1 MYNYFLRRLPY
12 IIFIWIAL
20 AIPVGISPTPDTF
33 YFPIGL
39 WVGLSEAFFPAVVLV
54 ALAGIP
60 EYFLKKRGR
69 GISTV
74 FCLSLSFV
82 TWIACFLELAIGK
95 FTECRFN
102 VASLRLILQTNANEA
117 TEFVNHAI
125 DSGNIVPLFAI
136 SSVPLVLAILTIIV
150 LRVAGP
156 KFRRII
162 FLIAALG
169 VLASAGFFIY
179 RQQPLWKGT
188 DDIRYERLLTPAQF
202 VMAWSALDDNSAHI
216 RRLIEA
222 NENVNVH
229 RDGDGVPLLV
239 IIIGESAN
247 KAHSS
252 LYGYALSTNPR
263 LQNIIEQNN
272 TEGAGRLVLFD
283 DAVTGDFTTMEVVK
297 HVLTAGHDSIPWS
310 NKPLLPAVLR
320 KAGYNVEY
328 YDNQCLPTTCEFTD
342 YHVLFFLNDS
352 TTIRQSF
359 DYRNDT
365 LYAYDGEFIARYI
378 PRALSAPS
386 PTACFFHLLGQHMGA
401 QSRYPTGSARF
412 TIDDYAQ
419 RTDLSSNA
427 RNNMMHYDNATVYND
442 SVLAKII
449 NSVRD
454 RDAAVIYFSD
464 HGEEV
469 YDYRDF
475 YGRSDGPLSQQR
487 VKALFE
493 VPYWVYLTPDF
504 VCRRPDIVANLEANR
519 HSPVHTYRIA
529 DLVLDLAGVEGSM
542 TDRRHSPASPC
553 YDSTHPRRIEHATCD
568 YDSLMRK

>member
-20 AIPVGISPTPDTF
+20 AIPVGISPTPYTF

-74 FCLSLSFV
+74 FCLLLSFV
-82 TWIACFLELAIGK
+82 AWIACLLELAIGK

-102 VASLRLILQTNANEA
+102 VASLRLILQSNATEA
-117 TEFVNHAI
+117 TEFVNHATG
-125 DSGNIVPLFAI
+125 SGNIAPLFAI
-136 SSVPLVLAILTIIV
+136 SCVPLVLAILTIIV

-162 FLIAALG
+162 FLTAALG
-169 VLASAGFFIY
+169 ALASAGFFIY

-188 DDIRYERLLTPAQF
+188 DDIRDERLLTPAQF

-222 NENVNVH
+222 NANVDVH
-229 RDGDGVPLLV
+229 RHSDGVPLLV

-263 LQNIIEQNN
+263 LQNIIEQND

-310 NKPLLPAVLR
+310 NRPLLPTVLR

-328 YDNQCLPTTCEFTD
+328 YDNQCLPSTCEFTD

-359 DYRNDT
+359 NYRNDT
-365 LYAYDGEFIARYI
+365 LFTYDGEFVARYI
-378 PRALSAPS
+378 PRALSADAPA
-386 PTACFFHLLGQHMGA
+386 ACFFHLMGQHMGA
-401 QSRYPTGSARF
+401 QSRYPAGSARF
-412 TIDDYAQ
+412 TVGDYAQ
-419 RTDLSSNA
+419 RTDLSPAA
-427 RNNMMHYDNATVYND
+427 RINMMHYDNATVYND
-442 SVLAKII
+442 SVLAEII

-464 HGEEV
+464 HGEEI

-475 YGRSDGPLSQQR
+475 YGRSDGVLSEQR

-493 VPYWVYLTPDF
+493 VPFWVYLTPEFID
-504 VCRRPDIVANLEANR
+504 RRPDITANLENNR
-519 HSPVHTYRIA
+519 HSPVHTYNIA
-529 DLVLDLAGVEGSM
+529 DLVLDLAKISGNM
-542 TDRRHSPASPC
+542 TDRHRSPASAC
-553 YDSTHPRRIEHATCD
+553 YDVTPTRRIEHATCD
-568 YDSLMRK
+568 YDSLMHR